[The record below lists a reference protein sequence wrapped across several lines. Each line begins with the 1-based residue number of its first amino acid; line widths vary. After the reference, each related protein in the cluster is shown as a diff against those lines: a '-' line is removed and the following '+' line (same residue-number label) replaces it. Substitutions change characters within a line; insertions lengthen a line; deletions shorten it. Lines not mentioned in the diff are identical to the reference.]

1 MLPEIKIHT
10 TMTGIR
16 YALFAQKEIISDEIR
31 KNNHWA
37 VYNLEIADIV
47 LSQKKNL
54 RVIDVGSGFG
64 AFTVPL
70 AIKYLDNH
78 IFDAFEPVPAINS
91 QLNANILLNMLDNV
105 RSHRVAIGDKNE
117 DIDSFI
123 FDLSST
129 NHGAFSISR
138 ESYINRGIPIPNE
151 SDIFEVRTL
160 DRYRF
165 GKVGLI
171 KITVS
176 GTELD
181 VLVGAEQTIA
191 QNNLPPLM
199 IESWDAEWNLERR
212 SKVLELLTKFGY
224 PKIIEKRNFI
234 FALND
239 FELVQKVQD
248 RLDKQLP
255 GSLVVFK

>member
-10 TMTGIR
+10 TMSGVR

-37 VYNLEIADIV
+37 VYNLEVADIV
-47 LSQKKNL
+47 LSQKRNL
-54 RVIDVGSGFG
+54 RVIDVGSGLG
-64 AFTVPL
+64 GFTIPL

-91 QLNANILLNMLDNV
+91 QLNANALLNRLDNV
-105 RSHRVAIGDKNE
+105 RCHRVALADKNE
-117 DIDSFI
+117 DRDSFI
-123 FDLSST
+123 FDLSAE

-138 ESYINRGIPIPNE
+138 ESYINRGMPIPNE
-151 SDIFEVRTL
+151 SDVFEVRTL

-165 GKVGLI
+165 AKVGLI

-181 VLVGAEQTIA
+181 VLLGADETIL

-199 IESWDAEWNLERR
+199 IESWDVEWNLEQRT
-212 SKVLELLTKFGY
+212 KVIELLNKYGY

-248 RLDKQLP
+248 RLDKQVP